1 MPLNNPAPQ
10 FALLSAWDM
19 RSLSG
24 DQLFTRSGGGA
35 VSMPTFSAG
44 EGVYEDVLFF
54 LNGRGSSSSLKAQ
67 GQLVKGANDA
77 GVSTTWTA
85 TINED
90 DKVQFSSDIDFT
102 LTMTGTSDPLG
113 FGSSTLSATL
123 VGSDYVITA
132 PNDWTR
138 GLLDLSDVLY
148 RIDEVGTANTF
159 NFPVTFSD
167 IQDVSVFI
175 RGHGESDAD
184 NFGLSSLQEQ
194 DNTAQSVTNITWTIT
209 DEGFTRCYYPTSKG
223 DVSWTSTTLRDSLG
237 FTGNET
243 PVVDG
248 SFSRVTST
256 HKNAGVLL
264 PSRPYQSHHLRV
276 ENVGQSR
283 RKIGG
288 GYVSNFIGSYVTSSL
303 AFDLDALLDE
313 SDDYRHFTERFL
325 PLVGPGERINF
336 YQGWGDSRRA
346 LRTAQVVGSQEAY
359 DLLYTSEDNGDQGR
373 VRGSLASS
381 DFDLAYPTRL
391 RRRVPVSLEIE
402 HL

>member
-19 RSLSG
+19 RGLSG
-24 DQLFTRSGGGA
+24 DAIFTRGSTT
-35 VSMPTFSAG
+35 VSLPTYSTG

-54 LNGRGSSSSLKAQ
+54 LNNRESNSIIQGS
-67 GQLVKGANDA
+67 GQLMGDATFGGA
-77 GVSTTWTA
+77 SSWSI
-85 TINED
+85 TIDEN
-90 DKVQFSSDIDFT
+90 DKVKITADVDFEVT
-102 LTMTGTSDPLG
+102 STGSSDPLG
-113 FGSSTLSATL
+113 FGSSTVGAVL
-123 VGSDYVITA
+123 VGSDYVATA

-138 GLLDLSDVLY
+138 GMIALDVVNY
-148 RIDEVGTANTF
+148 RIDETGGSGTF
-159 NFPVTFSD
+159 NFPQDKPDV
-167 IQDVSVFI
+167 QDVTVFL
-175 RGHGESDAD
+175 RSSESDAD
-184 NFGLSSLQEQ
+184 DFSLSSLTSL
-194 DNTAQSVTNITWTIT
+194 DNTAMSTNEISWTIT
-209 DEGFTRCYYPTSKG
+209 DTGFTQCYYPTSAG
-223 DVSWTSTTLRDSLG
+223 DITWSSTTLRDLLG
-237 FTGNET
+237 FSGQES

-248 SFSRVTST
+248 SFKRLTST
-256 HKNAGVLL
+256 HKNSGVLL

-276 ENVGQSR
+276 ENIGQSR

-288 GYVSNFIGSYVTSSL
+288 GYVSNFIGSYVIGSL

-325 PLVGPGERINF
+325 PLIGPGERINF

-359 DLLYTSEDNGDQGR
+359 DLLFTSEDNGDQGR
-373 VRGSLASS
+373 VRGCLITS

>member
-1 MPLNNPAPQ
+1 
-10 FALLSAWDM
+10 
-19 RSLSG
+19 
-24 DQLFTRSGGGA
+24 
-35 VSMPTFSAG
+35 
-44 EGVYEDVLFF
+44 
-54 LNGRGSSSSLKAQ
+54 
-67 GQLVKGANDA
+67 
-77 GVSTTWTA
+77 
-85 TINED
+85 
-90 DKVQFSSDIDFT
+90 
-102 LTMTGTSDPLG
+102 
-113 FGSSTLSATL
+113 
-123 VGSDYVITA
+123 VITA

-138 GLLDLSDVLY
+138 GFLSLSDVTY
-148 RIDEVGTANTF
+148 RIDEVGSSDNF
-159 NFPVTFSD
+159 NFPLLLSD

-175 RGHGESDAD
+175 RGHDEGDAD
-184 NFGLSSLQEQ
+184 DFGLSSLQEL
-194 DNTAQSVTNITWTIT
+194 DNTAQARTDITWTIT

-223 DVSWTSTTLRDSLG
+223 DVSWTSTTLRDLLG

-248 SFSRVTST
+248 TFSRVTST

-264 PSRPYQSHHLRV
+264 PSRPYQSHHLKV

-313 SDDYRHFTERFL
+313 SDDYRHFTERFV

-373 VRGSLASS
+373 VRGSLVSS